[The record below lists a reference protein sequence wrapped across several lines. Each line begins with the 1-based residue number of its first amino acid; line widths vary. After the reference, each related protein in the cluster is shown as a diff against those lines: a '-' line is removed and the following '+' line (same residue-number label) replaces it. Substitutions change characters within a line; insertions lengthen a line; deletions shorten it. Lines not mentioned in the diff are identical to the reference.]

1 MTYALGTVAVAALIF
16 GITEALKE
24 FGLTGK
30 ASRVVVFVL
39 GVLFVGLAAA
49 NEASLL
55 PADAMKYINLAVT
68 AIAGGLS
75 AMGYYD
81 FANGKSQPQQ
91 PTRPRKR

>member
-24 FGLTGK
+24 FGVTGK
-30 ASRVVVFVL
+30 ASRAVVFVL
-39 GVLFVGLAAA
+39 GVIFVGLAAA
-49 NEASLL
+49 NEAALIS
-55 PADAMKYINLAVT
+55 PDIMKYVNLAVT

-81 FANGKSQPQQ
+81 FTKE
-91 PTRPRKR
+91 RKKP